1 MPNSITTIIP
11 NCTRL
16 PPPASLL
23 CSAQEYKEISEKI
36 IDKVFDNFIW
46 SPLDAE
52 NNWFLALL
60 PYHWLIKFEV
70 CIFKNK
76 IPPKRENWKKYSD
89 HFSLYSVPAIC
100 FVTIFP
106 FFFVLNICYS
116 TRCFINFF
124 LKKNVYSQ
132 TLQLHFSQT
141 FATLFECNSVW
152 SLITQV

>member
-1 MPNSITTIIP
+1 MEPFRCREYLIFGSIAI
-11 NCTRL
+11 
-16 PPPASLL
+16 SL
-23 CSAQEYKEISEKI
+23 
-36 IDKVFDNFIW
+36 IDQ
-46 SPLDAE
+46 
-52 NNWFLALL
+52 
-60 PYHWLIKFEV
+60 IKL

-141 FATLFECNSVW
+141 FATLYECNSVW
-152 SLITQV
+152 CFITQVYSVLAFSVCSSIWCFITFFECF